1 MNEEDQDTA
10 VSEIIKSGLTV
21 KETEEMV
28 KDLDGYFA
36 AQEKEKEE
44 ELEENKSEQTKSLRR
59 KFKFGQLMILKYK

>member
-1 MNEEDQDTA
+1 MKKIKILLLA
-10 VSEIIKSGLTV
+10 IIKSGLTV

-28 KDLDGYFA
+28 KDLDGYFV

-59 KFKFGQLMILKYK
+59 KFKFDS